1 MSKVVT
7 LTAATWALAVMGLM
21 GQTTPQQVTATE
33 VTEAQATEDDGSD
46 FSFTESQL
54 DEDVDAAQT
63 ISNVASSNNDPYL
76 SQVGFK
82 WSAMRFRVRA
92 LDNMYSTT
100 FLNGLEFNDLELGR
114 YNYSLL
120 GGLNDLTR
128 SKEGSTGYEN
138 NSFGVTGI
146 GGGDN
151 INLRAS
157 HVAKGQKF
165 TLTACNRNYK
175 ARAIYTFG
183 TGVMARGWAF
193 AGSIGY
199 RWADEGVIEGTF
211 YDSFSYYLGAEK
223 RWDRHSL
230 AISTFGA
237 PTKRAQQGA
246 STEEVYWLANSHY
259 YNSNWGYQDGKK
271 RNARVVK
278 DFEPT
283 LVVTWDWRPDAR
295 NLLVTTGAFK
305 YSNYSSSALGWA
317 GDAYDPRPDYY
328 KNLPSSIFNVYDP
341 EYLGTE
347 WQSSNPQAKEQW
359 TALYD
364 FWTSSKAN
372 RQINWDRM
380 YLVNQ
385 QNALLGGDALYY
397 LERRHNDQLVWALS
411 STWTHTMGRSQK
423 LLAGVYLNHTVG
435 LHYKTMDDLLGG
447 NWFTDVDKYAIND
460 YGRDAMQ
467 AQSDMRNPNRK
478 VREGDRF
485 GYDYNTYVD
494 VAKLWSQYGVQRGP
508 WDLDLSAHL
517 VATQMQRDGKM
528 QNGQG
533 QVLQQDGSY
542 HDNSY
547 GKSGWARFLGGG
559 GKIQLAWTPIA
570 GQRLSIGG
578 SAEKKA
584 PLVRNAFV
592 APRVQNNYVDNLK
605 LESIL
610 SGEVTWMVQ
619 VGASFVG
626 KANAY
631 YTRFINGVEQT
642 AFYNDANFS
651 FTYLTMS
658 KVRRQHYGVELAMS
672 YKILSNLSVHAM
684 GTLSGAE
691 YTNNPYAQ
699 LNTEGMNQEDNAK
712 VNLWMNPITG
722 EKQDLRVLAK
732 GMKVGSTP
740 LTAVNLGL
748 KYNKNYWFLEFNA
761 NYYNNVYVGF
771 SPYRRLSNIVE
782 NYVFDNQS
790 AYLTTKAYATE
801 TYPISTDEE
810 RDAFRQHLKE
820 NGGVVFDQYGN
831 IVGSFGA
838 EQEKHDGGWM
848 FDASIGKSLRFKNR
862 STMSINLQLQNIS
875 NNTDL
880 RTGGYEQNRDDNYY
894 TLSSDPKIGKQK
906 TYLFSKNPKYY
917 YANAFNF
924 YLNVS
929 YRF

>member
-7 LTAATWALAVMGLM
+7 LTAAAWTLVVTGMMAQTSPQSQAS
-21 GQTTPQQVTATE
+21 TTPNASQIP
-33 VTEAQATEDDGSD
+33 EDDASD

-54 DEDVDAAQT
+54 DDDVDAAQT
-63 ISNVASSNNDPYL
+63 ISNVASSNNDPYF
-76 SQVGFK
+76 SQVGFR

-128 SKEGSTGYEN
+128 QKEGATGFEN

-157 HVAKGQKF
+157 HVARGNKF

-175 ARAIYTFG
+175 ARTIYTFG
-183 TGVMARGWAF
+183 TGVMANGWAF
-193 AGSIGY
+193 ATSIGY
-199 RWADEGVIEGTF
+199 RWANEGVIEGTF
-211 YDSFSYYLGAEK
+211 YNSFSYYLGAEK
-223 RWDRHSL
+223 RWDKHALSL
-230 AISTFGA
+230 STFGA
-237 PTKRAQQGA
+237 PTERAQQGA

-259 YNSNWGYQDGKK
+259 YNPNWGYQNGEK

-283 LVVTWDWRPDAR
+283 VVLTWDWNPDDR
-295 NLLVTTGAFK
+295 DKLVTTAAFK
-305 YSNYSSSALGWA
+305 YSSYSTSAMGWT

-328 KNLPSSIFNVYDP
+328 KNLPSSIFNVYDTDF
-341 EYLGTE
+341 YNTE
-347 WQSSNPQAKEQW
+347 WHSANPQAEEQW
-359 TALYD
+359 TSLYN

-380 YLVNQ
+380 YLVNRESE
-385 QNALLGGDALYY
+385 AAGGEALYY
-397 LERRHNDQLVWALS
+397 VERRHNDQRVWALS
-411 STWTHTMGRSQK
+411 STWTHTMSKYQK

-447 NWFTDVDKYAIND
+447 TRFTDVDKFAVND
-460 YGRDAMQ
+460 YGRDAIQ
-467 AQSDMRNPNRK
+467 AQSDVRNPNRQIG
-478 VREGDRF
+478 EGDRF

-494 VAKLWSQYGVQRGP
+494 VAKLWAQYGLQYGA
-508 WDLDLSAHL
+508 WDLDLSADL

-533 QVLQQDGSY
+533 QIQLQDGSY

-547 GKSGWARFLGGG
+547 GKSGWARFMGGG
-559 GKIQLAWTPIA
+559 GKAQLAWTPIA
-570 GQRLSIGG
+570 GQRLSIAG
-578 SAEKKA
+578 SAQKKA

-605 LESIL
+605 LETIL
-610 SGEVTWMVQ
+610 SAEATWMFQ
-619 VGASFVG
+619 VGESFNG

-631 YTRFINGVEQT
+631 YARFTDGVEQT
-642 AFYNDANFS
+642 AFYNDANFA

-658 KVRRQHYGVELAMS
+658 KVRKQHYGIELAMT
-672 YKILSNLSVHAM
+672 YKILSNLSVHMM
-684 GTLSGAE
+684 GTLSEAE

-699 LNTEGMNQEDNAK
+699 LNTEGMNQKDNAK
-712 VNLWMNPITG
+712 VNYWKNPVTG
-722 EKQDLRVLAK
+722 QAQDLIVLAD
-732 GMKVGSTP
+732 GMHVGSTP
-740 LTAVNLGL
+740 HTALNLGM

-761 NYYNNVYVGF
+761 NYFNNVYVGF
-771 SPYRRLSNIVE
+771 SSYRRLANIVE
-782 NYVFDNQS
+782 NYVYDNQS

-801 TYPISTDEE
+801 TWPITSEEE
-810 RDAFRQHLKE
+810 REAFRRNLEQ
-820 NGGVVFDQYGN
+820 NGGVVFDQNGN
-831 IVGSFGA
+831 IVGTYGA
-838 EQEKHDGGWM
+838 EQEKYKGGWL
-848 FDASIGKSLRFKNR
+848 FDASIGKSIRFRNR
-862 STMSINLQLQNIS
+862 STMSINLQLQNIG
-875 NNTDL
+875 NNTNL

-906 TYLFSKNPKYY
+906 TYMFSRNAKYY

>member
-7 LTAATWALAVMGLM
+7 LTAVAWTMAVMGAMAQTSPETVL
-21 GQTTPQQVTATE
+21 TTPPEGVQT
-33 VTEAQATEDDGSD
+33 TEDDASD
-46 FSFTESQL
+46 FTFTESQL
-54 DEDVDAAQT
+54 DDDVDAAQT
-63 ISNVASSNNDPYL
+63 IANVASSNNDPYL

-92 LDNMYSTT
+92 YDNVYSTT

-128 SKEGSTGYEN
+128 QKEGAAGFEN
-138 NSFGVTGI
+138 NSFGITGI
-146 GGGDN
+146 AGGDN

-157 HVAKGQKF
+157 HVAKGQKL

-175 ARAIYTFG
+175 ARTIYTFG
-183 TGVMARGWAF
+183 TGVMANGWAL
-193 AGSIGY
+193 AGSFGY

-211 YDSFSYYLGAEK
+211 YNSFSYYLGAEK
-223 RWDRHSL
+223 RWDRHALS
-230 AISTFGA
+230 ISTFGA
-237 PTKRAQQGA
+237 PTRRAQQGA

-259 YNSNWGYQDGKK
+259 YNPNWGYQDGKK

-278 DFEPT
+278 DYEPT
-283 LVVTWDWRPDAR
+283 LIATWDWRPDER
-295 NLLVTTGAFK
+295 NSLVTTAAFK
-305 YSNYSSSALGWA
+305 YSSYSSSAMGWT

-341 EYLGTE
+341 LYLGTE
-347 WQSSNPQAKEQW
+347 WLSANPQAEEQW

-380 YLVNQ
+380 YLVNHESED
-385 QNALLGGDALYY
+385 AGGEALYY
-397 LERRHNDQLVWALS
+397 VERRHNDQRVWALS
-411 STWTHTMGRSQK
+411 STWTHNMGRNRK
-423 LLAGVYLNHTVG
+423 LLAGAYLNHTVG

-447 NWFTDVDKYAIND
+447 TRFTDVDKYAIND
-460 YGRDAMQ
+460 YGRGSIQ
-467 AQSDMRNPNRK
+467 AQSDLRHPNRM

-494 VAKLWSQYGVQRGP
+494 RAKLWAQYGVQRGP
-508 WDLDLSAHL
+508 WDLDLSAYAE
-517 VATQMQRDGKM
+517 ATQMQRDGRM

-533 QVLQQDGSY
+533 QILLADGTY

-547 GKSGWARFLGGG
+547 GKSGWARFFGGG
-559 GKIQLAWTPIA
+559 GKAQLAWTPMA
-570 GQRLSIGG
+570 GQRLSLAG
-578 SAEKKA
+578 SAERKA

-610 SGEVTWMVQ
+610 SAEATWMFQ
-619 VGASFVG
+619 FGEALSG

-631 YTRFINGVEQT
+631 YSRFIDGVEQT
-642 AFYNDANFS
+642 AFYNDANFT

-658 KVRRQHYGVELAMS
+658 KVRRQHYGLELALA
-672 YKILSNLSVHAM
+672 YKLLSNLSLHAM

-699 LNTEGMNQEDNAK
+699 LNTEGMSQEDNVK
-712 VNLWMNPITG
+712 VNYWRNPVTG
-722 EKQDLRVLAK
+722 DSQNLRVLAK
-732 GMKVGSTP
+732 GMHVGSTP
-740 LTAVNLGL
+740 LTALNLGI

-771 SPYRRLSNIVE
+771 SSYRRLSNIVE
-782 NYVFDNQS
+782 NYVYDNQN
-790 AYLTTKAYATE
+790 AYLSTKAYATE
-801 TYPISTDEE
+801 TWLISTPDERE
-810 RDAFRQHLKE
+810 AFRQHLKE
-820 NGGVVFDQYGN
+820 EGGVVFDQFGN
-831 IVGSFGA
+831 IVGSYGA
-838 EQEKHDGGWM
+838 QQEKYDGGWM
-848 FDASIGKSLRFKNR
+848 FDASIGKSIRFRNR
-862 STMSINLQLQNIS
+862 STMSINLQLQNIG
-875 NNTDL
+875 NNTNL

-906 TYLFSKNPKYY
+906 TYMFSRNPKYY